1 MLLSSA
7 ERADI
12 VIALHRSTPFP
23 ADHVEGIPPMII
35 GVPTEIKDSERRVG
49 MTPTGV
55 DELSAHG
62 HRVLIQSGAGVGSGF
77 GDDAYRAAG
86 AEIVAEAADVWGGAD
101 LLVKVKEPIAPEYG
115 FLRSD
120 LTLFTYL
127 HLAAAPALTTALL
140 DAGTTAI
147 AYETVQL
154 PDRSL
159 PLLAPMSEIAGR
171 LSVQVGA
178 QQLLGPAGGRG
189 ILLGG
194 VPGTPRGRVVVI
206 GGGVAGTHAAQ
217 MAVGLG
223 AHVTIVDL
231 SIPQLRRLDERF
243 DGRVDTRVST
253 RSTIAD
259 LVADADLVI
268 GSVLVPGAAAPKL
281 VTLDM
286 VERMRPG
293 SVLVDIAVDQGGC
306 FEGTHATTHTDPTYR
321 VHDAI
326 YYAVANM
333 PGAVPLTSTLA
344 LTNATL
350 RYTLA
355 LADRGTGAALEAD
368 ASLRAG
374 LSIRGGKVIDTRILP

>member
-1 MLLSSA
+1 
-7 ERADI
+7 
-12 VIALHRSTPFP
+12 
-23 ADHVEGIPPMII
+23 MII
-35 GVPTEIKDSERRVG
+35 GVPAEIKDSERRVG

-55 DELSAHG
+55 DELAARG
-62 HRVLIQSGAGVGSGF
+62 HRVIIQSGAGEGSGF
-77 GDDAYRAAG
+77 SDDAYRAAG
-86 AEIVAEAADVWGGAD
+86 AEIAGDAADVWAAAD

-115 FLRSD
+115 FLRDD

-127 HLAAAPALTTALL
+127 HLAAAPALTQALV

-223 AHVTIVDL
+223 AHVTIVDV
-231 SIPQLRRLDERF
+231 SIPRLRVLDEQF
-243 DGRVDTRVST
+243 GGRVDTRVSS
-253 RSTIAD
+253 RSVISD
-259 LVADADLVI
+259 LVADADLVV

-281 VTLDM
+281 VPLDM
-286 VERMRPG
+286 VARMRPG

-306 FEGTHATTHTDPTYR
+306 FEGTHATTHTDPTYP
-321 VHDAI
+321 VHDAT

-355 LADRGTGAALEAD
+355 LADLGVDAALEAD

-374 LSIRGGKVIDTRILP
+374 LSIRGGEVIDTRILA

>member
-1 MLLSSA
+1 
-7 ERADI
+7 
-12 VIALHRSTPFP
+12 
-23 ADHVEGIPPMII
+23 MII

-49 MTPTGV
+49 MTPVGV
-55 DELSAHG
+55 DELVSRG
-62 HRVLIQSGAGVGSGF
+62 HRVLIQAGAGLGSDF
-77 GDDAYRAAG
+77 ADEAYAAAG
-86 AEIVAEAADVWGGAD
+86 AEIVAEAADVWGSVE
-101 LLVKVKEPIAPEYG
+101 LLVKVKEPIAAEYG
-115 FLRSD
+115 YLRAD

-127 HLAAAPALTTALL
+127 HLAAEPALTDALL
-140 DAGTTAI
+140 AAGSTAI

-171 LSVQVGA
+171 LSAQVGA
-178 QQLLGPAGGRG
+178 AQLLGPAGGRG

-194 VPGTPRGRVVVI
+194 VPGTPRGKVVVI

-223 AHVTIVDL
+223 AHVTIVDV
-231 SIPQLRRLDERF
+231 SIPRLRALDEQF
-243 DGRVDTRVST
+243 GGRVDTRVSS
-253 RSTIAD
+253 RSTIAE

-268 GSVLVPGAAAPKL
+268 GSVLIPGAAAPKL

-306 FEGTHATTHTDPTYR
+306 FEGTHPTTHSDPTYL

-350 RYTLA
+350 RYTLE
-355 LADRGTGAALEAD
+355 LAELGVDGALEAD
-368 ASLRAG
+368 AALRQG
-374 LSIRGGKVIDTRILP
+374 LSIRGGEVVDTRILG

>member
-1 MLLSSA
+1 
-7 ERADI
+7 
-12 VIALHRSTPFP
+12 
-23 ADHVEGIPPMII
+23 MII
-35 GVPTEIKDSERRVG
+35 GVPAEIKESERRVG

-55 DELSAHG
+55 DELAARG
-62 HRVLIQSGAGVGSGF
+62 HRVIIQSGAGEGSGF
-77 GDDAYRAAG
+77 SDDAYRAAG
-86 AEIVAEAADVWGGAD
+86 AEIAGDAADVWAAAD

-115 FLRSD
+115 FLRDD

-127 HLAAAPALTTALL
+127 HLAAAPALTQALV

-154 PDRSL
+154 SDRSL

-194 VPGTPRGRVVVI
+194 VPG
-206 GGGVAGTHAAQ
+206 
-217 MAVGLG
+217 
-223 AHVTIVDL
+223 
-231 SIPQLRRLDERF
+231 
-243 DGRVDTRVST
+243 
-253 RSTIAD
+253 
-259 LVADADLVI
+259 
-268 GSVLVPGAAAPKL
+268 AAAPKL

-286 VERMRPG
+286 VARMRPG

-306 FEGTHATTHTDPTYR
+306 FEGTHATTHTDPTYP
-321 VHDAI
+321 VHDAT

-355 LADRGTGAALEAD
+355 LADLGVDAALEAD

-374 LSIRGGKVIDTRILP
+374 LSIRGGEVIDTRILA

>member
-1 MLLSSA
+1 
-7 ERADI
+7 
-12 VIALHRSTPFP
+12 
-23 ADHVEGIPPMII
+23 MII
-35 GVPTEIKDSERRVG
+35 GVPKEIKDSERRVG

-55 DELSAHG
+55 DELVARG
-62 HRVLIQSGAGVGSGF
+62 HRVLIESGAGAGSGF
-77 GDDAYRAAG
+77 SDEAYRAAG
-86 AEIVAEAADVWGGAD
+86 ADIVPTADAVWGAAE
-101 LLVKVKEPIAPEYG
+101 LLVKVKDPIAPEYAY
-115 FLRSD
+115 LRPD

-127 HLAAAPALTTALL
+127 HLAAAPALTQARL

-223 AHVTIVDL
+223 AHVTIVDV
-231 SIPQLRRLDERF
+231 SIPRLRVLDEQF
-243 DGRVDTRVST
+243 GGRVDTRVSS
-253 RSTIAD
+253 RSAISD
-259 LVADADLVI
+259 LVADADLVV

-286 VERMRPG
+286 VARMRPG

-306 FEGTHATTHTDPTYR
+306 FEGTHATTHSDPTYP

-350 RYTLA
+350 RYTIA
-355 LADRGTGAALEAD
+355 LADQGVDAALAAD
-368 ASLRAG
+368 PSLAAG
-374 LSIRGGKVIDTRILP
+374 LSIRGGEVVDARILS